1 MSLWHFALFALLLA
15 PWVIALLRSRPA
27 ALRLAAVVVAV
38 LPFGIP
44 HFRFITAVLAMVMV
58 IKMLQAAARH
68 EQPRGYLDFVL
79 FLCLPVVARWEVR
92 GRADVSRA
100 IRNVLRGAALIGVG
114 FVVARTATD
123 LKTWPVAFV
132 ILFQVELYLLAAGGF
147 NILVAPLA
155 LRGIDFID
163 PFRSPFLA
171 KSPAEF
177 WGWRWNTWVNHLL
190 HRYVFLP
197 VGGKRRASLGV
208 FAAFA
213 VSGIAHEAIFGF
225 IAWNVTGWMLAY
237 FLTQAALVMLTSRWR
252 AFRTL
257 TRRAPAVAWAL
268 TMIAMFATGTLF
280 VHGVTVAVMPISPM
294 KN

>member
-1 MSLWHFALFALLLA
+1 MTPWHCALLALLLA
-15 PWVIALLRSRPA
+15 PWVIALLRVSPA
-27 ALRLAAVVVAV
+27 ALRLTTLVVAA

-44 HFRFITAVLAMVMV
+44 HFRFITAVLATVMV

-68 EQPRGYLDFVL
+68 EQPPGYLDFVL
-79 FLCLPVVARWEVR
+79 FLCLPVVARWEIR
-92 GRADVSRA
+92 GRADISRA
-100 IRNVLRGAALIGVG
+100 VRSVLRGVALIAVG
-114 FVVARTATD
+114 LVVARTTTE
-123 LKTWPVAFV
+123 LKAWPVAFV
-132 ILFQVELYLLAAGGF
+132 VLFQIELYLMAAGGF

-155 LRGIDFID
+155 LRGIDYTD

-225 IAWNVTGWMLAY
+225 IAWNVTGWILAY

-268 TMIAMFATGTLF
+268 TMIAMLATGSLF
-280 VHGVTVAVMPISPM
+280 VHGVKLALMPISPM
-294 KN
+294 H

>member
-1 MSLWHFALFALLLA
+1 MTPWHFALLALLLA
-15 PWVIALLRSRPA
+15 PWVIALLRASPA
-27 ALRLAAVVVAV
+27 ALRLAALVVAA

-44 HFRFITAVLAMVMV
+44 HFRFITAVLATVMV

-79 FLCLPVVARWEVR
+79 FLCLPVVARWEIP

-100 IRNVLRGAALIGVG
+100 IRSVLRGAALIAVG
-114 FVVARTATD
+114 FVIARTTTE
-123 LKTWPVAFV
+123 LKEWPVAFV
-132 ILFQVELYLLAAGGF
+132 ILFQVELYLVAAGAF

-155 LRGIDFID
+155 LRGIDYTD

-177 WGWRWNTWVNHLL
+177 WGRRWNTWVNHLL

-197 VGGKRRASLGV
+197 VGGKRRPSLGV

-213 VSGIAHEAIFGF
+213 ISGLAHEAIFGF
-225 IAWNVTGWMLAY
+225 IAWHVTGWMLVY
-237 FLTQAALVMLTSRWR
+237 FLTQAALVMLTSRWQ

-257 TRRAPAVAWAL
+257 TRRAPVAAWAL
-268 TMIAMFATGTLF
+268 TMIAMFATGSLF
-280 VHGVTVAVMPISPM
+280 VHGVTLALMPISSIH
-294 KN
+294 